1 MEQCDVL
8 IVGGSVAGASLAIHL
23 GRRGLRTVLVD
34 KARFPRRKACGEGLL
49 PHGVQALRSL
59 GLGDP
64 PGLRVSGIRYFAPSG
79 DAALG
84 RFGDADLGPGFMV
97 RREVFDHWLLD
108 HARATPNVEV
118 REQVEVEKV
127 RLAAG
132 EVEAAGVRAKFI
144 VGADGMR
151 SIFHRL
157 GPFRRSHPRRE
168 RHGICTVIRG
178 YAAGDTVDI
187 FLSRNGEAYAGPAGP
202 GEASLAVLLE
212 RGTPLQEFLDGVP
225 ALRHVDLVGHSIGAS
240 PLGSLVAP
248 IVYGRALLVGDAA
261 GVVDPISGEG
271 MSLALITA
279 RVAAE
284 AIDEA
289 IKSGDL
295 RALDRYAVDRR
306 RRMEPARRLAGLIL
320 GVSRHRWLAD
330 RAVRRLSRDPAFF
343 ARLLRAACGVGQ
355 IGLLEP
361 VRLAL

>member
-1 MEQCDVL
+1 MEDCDVL

-23 GRRGLRTVLVD
+23 GRLGLRTLLLD

-49 PHGVQALRSL
+49 PHGVHALREL

-64 PGLRVSGIRYFAPSG
+64 PGLRVSGIRYIAPSG
-79 DAALG
+79 DAATG
-84 RFGDADLGPGFMV
+84 RFDEADLGQGFMV
-97 RREVFDHWLLD
+97 HREVFDQWLLD

-118 REQVEVEKV
+118 REGVDVENV
-127 RLAAG
+127 RMADDR
-132 EVEAAGVRAKFI
+132 VEAAGLRAKFV

-168 RHGICTVIRG
+168 RHGLCTVIRG
-178 YAAGDTVDI
+178 YPIGDTVDI
-187 FLSRNGEAYAGPAGP
+187 FLSRKGEAYAGPAGR

-212 RGTPLQEFLDGVP
+212 RGTSLEEFLAGVP
-225 ALRHVDLVGHSIGAS
+225 ALRDVEIVKHPIGAS
-240 PLGSLVAP
+240 PLGSRVAP
-248 IVYGRALLVGDAA
+248 IVHGRALLIGDAA

-284 AIDEA
+284 VLHEA
-289 IKSGDL
+289 IKSGDP
-295 RALDRYAVDRR
+295 RALQRYAAERR

-320 GVSRHRWLAD
+320 GVSRHPWLAN
-330 RAVRRLSRDPAFF
+330 RAVRRLSRDPALFS
-343 ARLLRAACGVGQ
+343 RLLRAACGGSL
-355 IGLLEP
+355 GFLEP
-361 VRLAL
+361 ARLVL